1 MAALNSKF
9 DILRGWPN
17 SSAVQEDFVI
27 GATGAQSGWTHPH
40 AAGTWVKLANTTD
53 GTMKT
58 VDGATASEFATSCYL
73 IIEGADDYS
82 SRFSNRVTCLLGGGY
97 VVRVPQSYNDADG
110 NAVTCLNAAAS
121 TFAPGDLV
129 KVVGNA
135 LTKVTVA
142 ALDIAIENGVDGNPG
157 NVVPADVKAA
167 LEGLGANAIQLA
179 EREKAVGRVMA
190 VNANDNTIDVY
201 VH

>member
-58 VDGATASEFATSCYL
+58 ADAPASSAFATKCYL

-110 NAVTCLNAAAS
+110 NSVVCLAAAAS
-121 TFAPGDLV
+121 TFTVGDQLQV
-129 KVVGNA
+129 NGNQLKEYVVTAGYP
-135 LTKVTVA
+135 A
-142 ALDIAIENGVDGNPG
+142 AGDAAGAVNTDEIENRATIV
-157 NVVPADVKAA
+157 AT
-167 LEGLGANAIQLA
+167 
-179 EREKAVGRVMA
+179 VMA

>member
-17 SSAVQEDFVI
+17 SSAVAEDFVI

-40 AAGTWVKLANTTD
+40 AAGTWVTLANTTD
-53 GTMKT
+53 GSMKT
-58 VDGATASEFATSCYL
+58 VDGAAASAFGTSCFL
-73 IIEGADDYS
+73 VIEGADDYS

-110 NAVTCLNAAAS
+110 NAVTCLNTAAS

-142 ALDIAIENGVDGNPG
+142 ALDIVIEDGLNAGDDAVDTAGL
-157 NVVPADVKAA
+157 KTA
-167 LEGLGANAIQLA
+167 LDGLGANAIQLA
-179 EREKAVGRVMA
+179 EREKAVGIVMA
-190 VNANDNTIDVY
+190 VNSSDNTIDVY

>member
-27 GATGAQSGWTHPH
+27 GATGVQSGWTHPH
-40 AAGTWVKLANTTD
+40 AAGTWVKLAHTND

-58 VDGATASEFATSCYL
+58 DDAAASSAFATKCYL

-97 VVRVPQSYNDADG
+97 MVRVFKSYNDADG
-110 NAVTCLNAAAS
+110 NVVECLAANAS
-121 TFAPGDLV
+121 TFTVGDQLQV
-129 KVVGNA
+129 NGNKLKEYA
-135 LTKVTVA
+135 VTANYPRSGEVA
-142 ALDIAIENGVDGNPG
+142 DNVNTTEIANRATIV
-157 NVVPADVKAA
+157 AT
-167 LEGLGANAIQLA
+167 
-179 EREKAVGRVMA
+179 VMA
-190 VNANDNTIDVY
+190 VNSADNTIDVY